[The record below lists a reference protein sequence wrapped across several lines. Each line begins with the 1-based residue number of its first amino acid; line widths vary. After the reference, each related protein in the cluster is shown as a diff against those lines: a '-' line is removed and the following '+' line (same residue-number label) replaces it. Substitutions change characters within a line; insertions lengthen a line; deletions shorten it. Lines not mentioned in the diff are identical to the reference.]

1 MCWYTPIDFKPYTR
15 VIFIKEHIEF
25 QVSERD
31 VRQSLWCFGIQSSS
45 YVVMGNASHPDTL
58 EVTGW
63 DLSPHG
69 SCLGMCWL
77 DMFQKLPFA
86 SKWYQLSIYIA
97 PFDSNLGLSDV
108 SRKSLHY
115 CHGRPDTVDTST
127 IVWSMGMTCR
137 YPHDWSWV
145 IGEGLAP

>member
-1 MCWYTPIDFKPYTR
+1 MCWYTPIDFKPYTW

-31 VRQSLWCFGIQSSS
+31 VRQSLWCFSIQSSS

-69 SCLGMCWL
+69 SCLGMYWL
-77 DMFQKLPFA
+77 DSS
-86 SKWYQLSIYIA
+86 SKSCPLLLNGISCQFISHPLTLIWAYQMSA
-97 PFDSNLGLSDV
+97 GN
-108 SRKSLHY
+108 R
-115 CHGRPDTVDTST
+115 CT
-127 IVWSMGMTCR
+127 IVMEDLIWSIPALSFEVWGWLAGIHMTGAEWLVR
-137 YPHDWSWV
+137 
-145 IGEGLAP
+145 G